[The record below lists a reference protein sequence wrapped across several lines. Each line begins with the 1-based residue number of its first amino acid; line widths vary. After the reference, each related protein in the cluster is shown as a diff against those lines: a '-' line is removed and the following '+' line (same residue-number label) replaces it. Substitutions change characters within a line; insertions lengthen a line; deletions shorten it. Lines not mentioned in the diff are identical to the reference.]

1 MNYYEHHLGDYVRDT
16 AHLSM
21 LEDAAYRRLL
31 DAYYIREAPLPTDVR
46 DCCKLARAQSKPER
60 EAVAYV
66 LREFFELRDDGH
78 HQDRC
83 DREIARYLE
92 KLPEID
98 RKRENAAERQRRAR
112 DHRKDLFEQLRQAG
126 EVPHYSTPT
135 HDLVTLLETVKSRNM
150 SRVTSAQRNATITR
164 NDTATHTPDTIH
176 QTPNTLTP
184 ANAGVSAETAYPPC
198 PHGDVI
204 ELFAKHFPELPQ
216 PRRDLWAGARADHLR
231 SRWRWLFASGK
242 VKNSAEG
249 LAWFERFFGYAAKS
263 DFLTGRNGKWTGCD
277 LGWMVEAKNFAK
289 IIEGKYHEEERV
301 AA

>member
-66 LREFFELRDDGH
+66 LREFFDLQDDGY
-78 HQDRC
+78 HQLRADK
-83 DREIARYLE
+83 EIARFHDKQSKAKRSANARWE
-92 KLPEID
+92 KD
-98 RKRENAAERQRRAR
+98 RTKCDGNANACISDMRTHSDGNADGMHRAP
-112 DHRKDLFEQLRQAG
+112 
-126 EVPHYSTPT
+126 VPRH
-135 HDLVTLLETVKSRNM
+135 
-150 SRVTSAQRNATITR
+150 Q
-164 NDTATHTPDTIH
+164 TPDT
-176 QTPNTLTP
+176 NTLTP

-289 IIEGKYHEEERV
+289 IIEGKYHEDERV